1 MSDVDTQPDV
11 AALTVQLLSAY
22 LSNNSVPS
30 GDLADLI
37 RSTRDALTGE
47 GAAAVAEPE
56 VHTPAVSVRK
66 SLASPEHIISLI
78 DGKPYKTLKRHL
90 SSHGLTPADYRSRY
104 GLPADYPMV
113 ALAYSDHRR
122 TVAQRTGL
130 GSKRPKPDAG
140 AIDLALPDAEI
151 APPVVEEPSEGS
163 KPKIKPQRAKTK
175 SSAAAVQEAP
185 TADLDAPLEDQ
196 PASGEPAPSQAAA
209 AEENTGVAAA
219 QDTQAP
225 ASGSAADAETSTSGT
240 GASET
245 KAPETKVED
254 KAGAKAPA
262 KNSAAKNA
270 KASAKG
276 RKAPGNQKAEAAASE
291 DVTSAA
297 VSPDKGDEQ
306 KPKRR
311 AKIGL
316 FTKLSSSDAEQT
328 ADAASSA
335 EVPPSEEA
343 SEETGSP
350 LESAQAPA
358 KRKRSPRMARPARS
372 NQRPEETGE
381 ELPEA

>member
-1 MSDVDTQPDV
+1 MSDADTQPDV

-30 GDLADLI
+30 GGLADLI

-113 ALAYSDHRR
+113 AVAYSDHRR

-130 GSKRPKPDAG
+130 GSKRPKPDAD

-163 KPKIKPQRAKTK
+163 KPKSKPQRAKTK
-175 SSAAAVQEAP
+175 SSAAAAQEAP
-185 TADLDAPLEDQ
+185 TAELDSPLEDQ
-196 PASGEPAPSQAAA
+196 PASGEPVASQAAA
-209 AEENTGVAAA
+209 AEENTGGAAA
-219 QDTQAP
+219 QDTQGS
-225 ASGSAADAETSTSGT
+225 ASGSVAEAEASTSGT

-245 KAPETKVED
+245 KASETKAKG

-262 KNSAAKNA
+262 KKAAAKSA
-270 KASAKG
+270 KAPAVG
-276 RKAPGNQKAEAAASE
+276 RRASGAQKSKAADPEE
-291 DVTSAA
+291 VTSAA
-297 VSPDKGDEQ
+297 VSPDEGDEQ

-316 FTKLSSSDAEQT
+316 FTKLTSGAAEQT
-328 ADAASSA
+328 ADAASPA
-335 EVPPSEEA
+335 EVPPSEA

-350 LESAQAPA
+350 AESAQAAPA
-358 KRKRSPRMARPARS
+358 KPKRTPRMARPAKS
-372 NQRPEETGE
+372 DQEADASGE
-381 ELPEA
+381 ELPTA